1 MLNRAEKRLVAEWM
15 DLGGQFYNDPFNAT
29 GGVRTIAGLSQKT
42 FETDVLPVLRANCAG
57 CHMPGAA
64 FQRNRF
70 ILTGN
75 PEGDFNVSLTMVN
88 NACLASA
95 NPLLARPSTVP
106 HPPGATGQTAA
117 VLAVGSPGYVAIANW
132 ISAGCN

>member
-1 MLNRAEKRLVAEWM
+1 MPIMIHGAAAKI
-15 DLGGQFYNDPFNAT
+15 QAT
-29 GGVRTIAGLSQKT
+29 GGVRSINGLSQQVFT
-42 FETDVLPVLRANCAG
+42 TSVLPILQANCVS
-57 CHMPGAA
+57 CHQPGLG

-88 NACLASA
+88 NACLAAA

-106 HPPGATGQTAA
+106 HPSGATGQTAA
-117 VLAVGSPGYVAIANW
+117 PLPVGSANYTTIANW
-132 ISAGCN
+132 IAAACN

>member
-1 MLNRAEKRLVAEWM
+1 M
-15 DLGGQFYNDPFNAT
+15 G
-29 GGVRTIAGLSQKT
+29 
-42 FETDVLPVLRANCAG
+42 
-57 CHMPGAA
+57 

-88 NACLASA
+88 NACLATA

-106 HPPGATGQTAA
+106 HPNGATGQTTA
-117 VLAVGSPGYVAIANW
+117 VLPVGSAGYNAIATW
-132 ISAGCN
+132 IAAACN